1 MVNLSVIA
9 KPYAKAA
16 FEFANENNLL
26 QEWSKSLK
34 LFSELVKD
42 SYVSE
47 VISSPV
53 FSQIE
58 IINELKNQLDESFFS
73 FLNLIAENKKLLVL
87 PEIAEQFEDIKNI
100 YNNTKTANVTLAY
113 AADEDLLTSLKE
125 SLEKRFSCSI
135 NVKVDVDSAIVGGAI
150 VKVGDTVI
158 DSSVSGRLES
168 LKSILLS

>member
-16 FEFANENNLL
+16 FEFADENNLL

-34 LFSELVKD
+34 LFAKLVKD
-42 SYVSE
+42 SSVKE
-47 VISSPV
+47 IISSPV

-58 IINELKNQLDESFFS
+58 IINELKNQLDQGFFN

-87 PEIAEQFEDIKNI
+87 PEVAEQFEAIKNI
-100 YNNTKTANVTLAY
+100 QSNTKTANVTLAY
-113 AADEDLLTSLKE
+113 AADEDLLASLKE
-125 SLEKRFSCSI
+125 SLEKRFGCTI
-135 NVKVDVDSAIVGGAI
+135 DVKVDVDPAIFGGAI

-158 DSSVSGRLES
+158 DSSVSGRLEN